1 MKSIDVILDNKKVS
15 IVGDKDFLDN
25 PIISNWLEYSFD
37 LFKENAL
44 GCSISDSSF
53 EDKNSLYQFKL
64 AVEKKFSSYN
74 IQFSEN
80 FINLVEEKVLE
91 SKNFEEFSKK
101 AENIWSN
108 IYDINHF
115 NDFCSSLEKNL
126 KSRRL
131 YEHQLKSA
139 YHLAFSQNGCN
150 FSVPGS
156 GKTSIVYG
164 AYAYLSN
171 INNISK
177 SLNKMLIIGPYSSFD
192 PWEEEY
198 KECFGVK
205 PKIFR
210 LSDEKSQKKK
220 KSVLKGREGDYD
232 IIIMTYNSVPNLI
245 DELKIFLKS
254 NDVMFVCDEAHKIK
268 NAEGI
273 WANSVLKIASL
284 AKSRVILTGT
294 PCPNGY
300 EDLYNLFKFLYPD
313 KDIIQYN
320 YSHLKTLTEKV
331 ITSDIDILKSNIK
344 PFFVRIKKEDLNLPE
359 ITEHGL
365 LASEMSDLETEVY
378 KTIENRLVNDKKN
391 TFALLHRLMQ
401 ACNNLHLLNKPLED
415 DYLLGDEYDDTLDLK
430 KVLGVEL
437 TKELQNLNGY
447 VPSKFNIILDLANK
461 IKNDGKKILLWGRY
475 IDSVKRLNIFLKKN
489 GFEGEYIIGETSTK
503 GGTESERS
511 NIINRFKN
519 NKSCDFLISSPM
531 VLGESVSLH
540 KSCNHAIYF
549 EMDYNAAPYFQSR
562 DRIHRVWL
570 DENNKQRNYE
580 TNYYNVV
587 SRLSSNESTV
597 DDKIFN
603 NVNKKLKRML
613 NIINDDI
620 PLFSYNLENERD
632 LLIKDIVNEYRR

>member
-1 MKSIDVILDNKKVS
+1 MRNIEVILSDTKVS
-15 IVGDKDFLDN
+15 IFGNKDFLDN
-25 PIISNWLEYSFD
+25 PIISNWLEYSFED
-37 LFKENAL
+37 FTEIGD
-44 GCSISDSSF
+44 GCIIKHQSF
-53 EDKNSLYQFKL
+53 EDKNFLYQFKIAL
-64 AVEKKFSSYN
+64 EKKFSSYN
-74 IQFSEN
+74 IIFSKN
-80 FINLVEEKVLE
+80 LLHLVEDKIQE
-91 SKNFEEFSKK
+91 SKNFEEFSKQ
-101 AENIWSN
+101 AEDIWKN

-115 NDFCSSLEKNL
+115 NEFCLSLEKNL
-126 KSRRL
+126 VSRRL
-131 YEHQLKSA
+131 YEHQLKCA

-171 INNISK
+171 TQDESK
-177 SLNKMLIIGPYSSFD
+177 KLNKMLIIGPYSSFD

-210 LSDEKSQKKK
+210 LSDEKSRKKK
-220 KSVLKGREGDYD
+220 KSILKGREGDYD

-254 NDVMFVCDEAHKIK
+254 NNVMFVCDEAHKIK

-313 KDIIQYN
+313 KNIIQYN
-320 YSHLKTLTEKV
+320 YSHLKSMTEKV
-331 ITSDIDILKSNIK
+331 IASDIDLLKSNIK

-359 ITEHGL
+359 ITDHGL
-365 LASEMSDLETEVY
+365 LASEMSDLESLIYE
-378 KTIENRLVNDKKN
+378 KIQDRLVNDKKH
-391 TFALLHRLMQ
+391 TFSLLHRLMQ
-401 ACNNLHLLNKPLED
+401 SCNNLHLLNKPLED
-415 DYLLGDEYDDTLDLK
+415 EYLLGAEYDDSLDLK
-430 KVLGVEL
+430 KVLGSEI
-437 TKELQNLNGY
+437 TEELQNLNGY
-447 VPSKFNIILDLANK
+447 VPSKFNVILDLANEL
-461 IKNDGKKILLWGRY
+461 KNDGKKILLWGRY
-475 IDSVKRLNIFLKKN
+475 IDSIKRLSTFLQKN
-489 GFEGEYIIGETSTK
+489 GFCGDFIVGETSTK

-511 NIINRFKN
+511 KIVNQFKN
-519 NKSCDFLISSPM
+519 NKSYDFLISSPM

-540 KSCNHAIYF
+540 RSCHHAIYF

-570 DENNKQRNYE
+570 DENNNQRDYE
-580 TNYYNVV
+580 TNYYNIV
-587 SRLSSNESTV
+587 SRLNSNISTV

-620 PLFSYNLENERD
+620 PLFSYNLDNERD
-632 LLIKDIVNEYRR
+632 LLIKEIIDDYQS